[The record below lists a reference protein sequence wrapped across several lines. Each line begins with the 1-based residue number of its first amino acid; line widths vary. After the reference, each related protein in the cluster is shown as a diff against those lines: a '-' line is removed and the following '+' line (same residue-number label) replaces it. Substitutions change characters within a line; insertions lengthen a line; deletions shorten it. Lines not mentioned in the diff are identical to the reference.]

1 MSSPSPTCH
10 SGELEK
16 QYAFMVTLMVY
27 SSLKSKM
34 KGKTSVLKE
43 VKSIK
48 TKELSFPPKAD
59 NYLDFLQGIL
69 NKHGQDHYKISEKK
83 QYSFKYVPPK
93 TKGQCVGDV
102 MDVDNEANYQEM
114 VGKVSSIHPSTTKIF
129 VNMKQVKKLPSSES
143 GDEGDELSDLQKTS
157 SCGDLD
163 LHLARWCIKLQQ
175 LHKNEHDEG
184 RTYIGLTGAVLFNM
198 SASCMQA
205 AQALIHPMPP
215 ATPTININSLT
226 SVLLL
231 QTLTK
236 SGLLSSLT
244 PVAPAI
250 PPASSPVTPTQP
262 AMNPVPCSP
271 LVPSPTQL
279 LHFLCYAEV
288 NLGICNAIRYEKS
301 LEVQGIGPDILANV
315 NDKILTKAGLSVGNI
330 IHLKRGC
337 TVWQNS
343 LDVKCKHSNTE
354 TLVQDGAS
362 SHSPHKRVAY
372 ERWYF
377 DWGASWFA
385 SHAMTPNGNNF
396 LQV

>member
-69 NKHGQDHYKISEKK
+69 DKHGQDHYKISEKK
-83 QYSFKYVPPK
+83 QYSFKYIPPK

-114 VGKVSSIHPSTTKIF
+114 V
-129 VNMKQVKKLPSSES
+129 
-143 GDEGDELSDLQKTS
+143 
-157 SCGDLD
+157 
-163 LHLARWCIKLQQ
+163 
-175 LHKNEHDEG
+175 
-184 RTYIGLTGAVLFNM
+184 
-198 SASCMQA
+198 
-205 AQALIHPMPP
+205 
-215 ATPTININSLT
+215 
-226 SVLLL
+226 
-231 QTLTK
+231 
-236 SGLLSSLT
+236 
-244 PVAPAI
+244 
-250 PPASSPVTPTQP
+250 

-377 DWGASWFA
+377 DGGASWFA
-385 SHAMTPNGNNF
+385 SYAMTPNGNNF